1 MKLEVVKRGI
11 LMKILK
17 RWQIRFLKNLCQRY
31 ESEMKFQSDE
41 LDYSAYLMT
50 TEERRDV
57 QIAKENAA
65 LKVRALNQVIN
76 DLYVELD
83 GRDDF

>member
-1 MKLEVVKRGI
+1 MKF
-11 LMKILK
+11 LK
-17 RWQIRFLKNLCQRY
+17 KWQIRFLKNLCRRY
-31 ESEMKFQSDE
+31 ESELHYQEKE
-41 LDYSAYLMT
+41 LDFSSYLMT
-50 TEERRDV
+50 FEERRDV

-83 GRDDF
+83 GQEDFY